1 MDETVGGRNGD
12 ARTVAIGHD
21 DGDDDGTISMR
32 RTAAGEIYEV
42 RDGPSSLNT
51 GLRSE
56 IVGKIDGRLRR
67 KVKLRKE
74 TGG

>member
-1 MDETVGGRNGD
+1 MGETVEGRNGD

-51 GLRSE
+51 GLGSE
-56 IVGKIDGRLRR
+56 NRR
-67 KVKLRKE
+67 KDRRE
-74 TGG
+74 ITSQG